1 MLEGIT
7 EKIVNFTINTKF
19 DDLPQETVNAVNRM
33 VLDSIGCALAGPIV
47 ERSKLAIELVEE
59 FGGYPRASV
68 IGAHRTSLDLA
79 AFANGELIN
88 ALDYDY
94 IGPLFPHVCPFVTP
108 PCLAIGEEVHAS
120 GKEFILALALA
131 HEIGGRIG
139 LSLTP
144 GKILKKEP
152 PYYEEW
158 PRSSQAYTFFGG
170 VAGAGKLL
178 GLNAKKMS
186 NAFGIA
192 GASAPVPSEAKNSQN
207 SGPKIMLKY
216 NSWSGW
222 ASQLAT
228 VAALLANKGFTGDTT
243 ILDGELGFWKMIAA
257 PSFKVDT
264 LLGGLGE
271 VWHVADIGYKFYPT
285 CVLNHLGL
293 EGINHIIKEHALNP
307 DDIEEIV
314 IKADSMLITPDRAGV
329 DVQSFADVQFV
340 NSYIFAIGA
349 YHGRNPSPAWQMP
362 TIYNSPEVKAL
373 ARKVKVEPHP
383 KTDTFIIESLKAGA
397 WPHFSDTIVEISTKK
412 KKYSTEILP
421 AQGTSKLFQFE
432 ATSPRGNRA
441 NPNLKADLIDK
452 FRVNASFSMLSSTKI
467 EQIIETVDNL
477 VELDDVT
484 KLTRLLTIS

>member
-7 EKIVNFTINTKF
+7 EKIVDFAINTRF
-19 DDLPQETVNAVNRM
+19 EDLPREVVDALNKM
-33 VLDSIGCALAGPIV
+33 VLDSIGCALAGHV
-47 ERSKLAIELVEE
+47 VDRGKLAVELVEE
-59 FGGYPRASV
+59 FGGYPRASI
-68 IGAHRTSLDLA
+68 IGAHRTSLASA

-94 IGPLFPHVCPFVTP
+94 IGPLFPHVCPFVFP
-108 PCLAIGEEVHAS
+108 SCLAVAEDVHAT

-144 GKILKKEP
+144 GKVLKNEP

-178 GLNAKKMS
+178 GLNANKMS

-192 GASAPVPSEAKNSQN
+192 GASAPVPAETKNSKN

-228 VAALLANKGFTGDTT
+228 VATLLANKGFTGDTT
-243 ILDGELGFWKMIAA
+243 ILDGEWGFWKIVAA
-257 PSFKVDT
+257 PSFNVDI

-271 VWHVADIGYKFYPT
+271 TWHVADIGFKFYPT

-293 EGINHIIKEHALNP
+293 EGINRIMDQHGIKPE
-307 DDIEEIV
+307 DIEEIV
-314 IKADSMLITPDRAGV
+314 VKADSFLLTPDRAGTYV
-329 DVQSFADVQFV
+329 RSFADVQFV

-349 YHGRNPSPAWQMP
+349 YYGRSPSPAWQMP
-362 TIYNSPEVKAL
+362 AIYNNPKVKTL
-373 ARKVKVEPHP
+373 AGKVKVELHP
-383 KTDTFIIESLKAGA
+383 RTDEFTMGNLKSGG
-397 WPHFSDTIVEISTKK
+397 WPHFSDTIVEITAKGRK
-412 KKYSTEILP
+412 FSTEVLP
-421 AQGTSKLFQFE
+421 AEGTSKLFQFE

-441 NPNLKADLIDK
+441 NPRLKEDLIDK
-452 FRVNASFSMLSSTKI
+452 FRNNAAYSALSTGKI
-467 EQIIETVDNL
+467 EHIIEMVENL
-477 VELDDVT
+477 EELDDINKLT
-484 KLTRLLTIS
+484 KLLVVS

>member
-7 EKIVNFTINTKF
+7 ERLVDFTIKAKF
-19 DDLPQETVNAVNRM
+19 DDLPQEVVDTVKEM
-33 VLDSIGCALAGPIV
+33 VLDSIGCALAGHV
-47 ERSKLAIELVEE
+47 VDRGKLAIELVEE
-59 FGGYPRASV
+59 FGGYPRGSI

-94 IGPLFPHVCPFVTP
+94 IGPVYAHVGLYVTS
-108 PCLAIGEEVHAS
+108 PCLAIAEDVHAS

-144 GKILKKEP
+144 DKILKKEP

-158 PRSSQAYTFFGG
+158 PRSSHAFTLFGG

-192 GASAPVPSEAKNSQN
+192 GASAPVPAGTKFWNT
-207 SGPKIMLKY
+207 SGPKTMVKY
-216 NSWSGW
+216 NAWSGW

-243 ILDGELGFWKMIAA
+243 ILDGEWGFWKMIGS
-257 PSFKVDT
+257 PSFKVDS

-271 VWHVADIGYKFYPT
+271 VWHVAETGFKLYPT
-285 CVLNHLGL
+285 CVLTHSGL
-293 EGINHIIKEHALNP
+293 EGINQILKEHEIKP
-307 DDIEEIV
+307 EDIEEIV
-314 IKADSMLITPDRAGV
+314 VKGDSLLLTPNRAGV

-340 NSYIFAIGA
+340 NAYIFAIGA
-349 YHGRNPSPAWQMP
+349 YHGRSPSPAWQMP
-362 TIYNSPEVKAL
+362 AIYNSPEVKAL
-373 ARKVKVEPHP
+373 ASKVKVEPHP
-383 KTDTFIIESLKAGA
+383 RTDEFIIESLKAGG
-397 WPHFSDTIVEISTKK
+397 WPHFSDTIVEISAKGRQF
-412 KKYSTEILP
+412 STEILP
-421 AQGTSKLFQFE
+421 AQGTSHLE

-441 NPNLKADLIDK
+441 NPTLKADLIDK
-452 FRVNASFSMLSSTKI
+452 FRNNASYSMLSSSKV
-467 EQIIETVDNL
+467 EQIIEMVDNL
-477 VELDDVT
+477 EEVDDIT
-484 KLTRLLTIS
+484 KLTRLMTIS

>member
-1 MLEGIT
+1 MYKGIT
-7 EKIVNFTINTKF
+7 EKIVDSTINAKF
-19 DDLPQETVNAVNRM
+19 DDLPQGVVDTVKKM
-33 VLDSIGCALAGPIV
+33 VLDSIGCALAGHIV
-47 ERSKLAIELVEE
+47 ERSKLAMELVEE
-59 FGGYPRASV
+59 FGGYPRASI

-94 IGPLFPHVCPFVTP
+94 IGPVYAHVGLYVTS
-108 PCLAIGEEVHAS
+108 PCLTIAEDVHAS
-120 GKEFILALALA
+120 GKEFILALALG
-131 HEIGGRIG
+131 HEIGGRIA

-144 GKILKKEP
+144 GKILKEEP

-158 PRSSQAYTFFGG
+158 PRSSHAYTFFGG

-192 GASAPVPSEAKNSQN
+192 GASAPVPSEAKNSNN

-228 VAALLANKGFTGDTT
+228 VASLLANKGFTGDTA

-293 EGINHIIKEHALNP
+293 EGINNLIKKHAINP
-307 DDIEEIV
+307 GDIEEIV
-314 IKADSMLITPDRAGV
+314 VKADSMLITPDRAGV
-329 DVQSFADVQFV
+329 DVRSFADVQFV

-349 YHGRNPSPAWQMP
+349 YYGRDPSPAWQMP
-362 TIYNSPEVKAL
+362 AIYDSPEVKAL
-373 ARKVKVEPHP
+373 ARKVKVELHP
-383 KTDTFIIESLKAGA
+383 KTDAFIIESLKAGG
-397 WPHFSDTIVEISTKK
+397 WPHFSDTIVEISAKGKK
-412 KKYSTEILP
+412 FSTEVLP
-421 AQGTSKLFQFE
+421 AQGTSQLFQFE

-441 NPNLKADLIDK
+441 NPNLKSDLIDK
-452 FRVNASFSMLSSTKI
+452 FRVNASYSMLSSNKI
-467 EQIIETVDNL
+467 EQIIEMVDNL
-477 VELDDVT
+477 EELDDIT